1 MLCTILQSKMGT
13 AATAKRPIKA
23 TKRPSGG
30 GAKSAAHLGV
40 ERKKNGNIIC
50 APTNASLSEKRR
62 VAALISWEKRRINAE
77 KRANKAAPKRASS
90 KTSSSSTS
98 KKNKKKSNAAP
109 IIPRSKA
116 NANAAKKTTDMF
128 RSKNSVVLK
137 ANKSKPKGKK
147 NISTKSLTSIRREAA
162 RLGWERRKNS
172 ESSAGSSTSDASS
185 GDEGSSST
193 TSSTASKKKKKQGIN
208 YSASARRQAAILGW
222 QKRNSAKAKVPKSK
236 KQDDNDY
243 EDPSEARRRAAKL
256 GWERRAKRLAAESS
270 SAASSDASSGEDDE
284 RSSGDESST
293 RKIHD
298 RRQAAIL
305 GWQRRMNEREA
316 AKRDSTSSLTSDDI
330 MSIVTTAAP
339 KEKPRK
345 VPPQRKETKQ
355 YREGTKRSR
364 RLAEDPAE
372 TLTYEE
378 ETKKINELVTY
389 LRVTRG
395 WMEFQPSS
403 RHGSGT
409 ATHGYIPSSL
419 ATYIRD
425 GTINQSTVLG
435 LGTLG
440 IHYALDWEGY
450 GGLRDMI
457 ATFGE
462 DYSPYPTEE
471 MMEQS
476 RVPEWE
482 LGEDL
487 PWREVE
493 EAEETKLNEAVAVK
507 EKEMAELIGLA
518 NILANMDYDAVV
530 EEAEQEKLE
539 QEKRLEQERLEEEEQ
554 TGCMKSDHSS
564 LALKSY
570 ESSNN
575 NSSNEDNSGNED
587 EDNNKDDIPL
597 KTPVK
602 KDEPSVHDDILI
614 ISKNVNNRS
623 PWNFGLC

>member
-1 MLCTILQSKMGT
+1 
-13 AATAKRPIKA
+13 
-23 TKRPSGG
+23 
-30 GAKSAAHLGV
+30 
-40 ERKKNGNIIC
+40 
-50 APTNASLSEKRR
+50 
-62 VAALISWEKRRINAE
+62 
-77 KRANKAAPKRASS
+77 
-90 KTSSSSTS
+90 
-98 KKNKKKSNAAP
+98 
-109 IIPRSKA
+109 
-116 NANAAKKTTDMF
+116 
-128 RSKNSVVLK
+128 
-137 ANKSKPKGKK
+137 
-147 NISTKSLTSIRREAA
+147 
-162 RLGWERRKNS
+162 
-172 ESSAGSSTSDASS
+172 
-185 GDEGSSST
+185 
-193 TSSTASKKKKKQGIN
+193 
-208 YSASARRQAAILGW
+208 
-222 QKRNSAKAKVPKSK
+222 
-236 KQDDNDY
+236 
-243 EDPSEARRRAAKL
+243 
-256 GWERRAKRLAAESS
+256 
-270 SAASSDASSGEDDE
+270 
-284 RSSGDESST
+284 
-293 RKIHD
+293 
-298 RRQAAIL
+298 
-305 GWQRRMNEREA
+305 
-316 AKRDSTSSLTSDDI
+316 
-330 MSIVTTAAP
+330 
-339 KEKPRK
+339 
-345 VPPQRKETKQ
+345 
-355 YREGTKRSR
+355 
-364 RLAEDPAE
+364 
-372 TLTYEE
+372 
-378 ETKKINELVTY
+378 
-389 LRVTRG
+389 
-395 WMEFQPSS
+395 MEFQPSS

-518 NILANMDYDAVV
+518 TILANMDHDAVV
-530 EEAEQEKLE
+530 VEAEQEKLE

-554 TGCMKSDHSS
+554 TRKEEESDHSL

-575 NSSNEDNSGNED
+575 NSSDEDNSGNED

-602 KDEPSVHDDILI
+602 EDEPSVHDDILI

>member
-1 MLCTILQSKMGT
+1 MGT

-40 ERKKNGNIIC
+40 ERKKNTIIC
-50 APTNASLSEKRR
+50 APTASLSEKRR

-77 KRANKAAPKRASS
+77 KRANKAASS
-90 KTSSSSTS
+90 KSAPKTSSSSAS
-98 KKNKKKSNAAP
+98 KKNKKSAAP
-109 IIPRSKA
+109 TTQRSQKA
-116 NANAAKKTTDMF
+116 NAVKKTTDMF

-137 ANKSKPKGKK
+137 ANKSKPRGKK
-147 NISTKSLTSIRREAA
+147 NSSTKSLTSIRREAA
-162 RLGWERRKNS
+162 RLGWERRKNMLAG

-193 TSSTASKKKKKQGIN
+193 TSSTTSKKKKKPGIN

-236 KQDDNDY
+236 KQDNN
-243 EDPSEARRRAAKL
+243 PSEARRRAAKL

-270 SAASSDASSGEDDE
+270 SAASSDTSSGEDDE
-284 RSSGDESST
+284 RSSGDESSAT

-305 GWQRRMNEREA
+305 GWQRRKNERESA
-316 AKRDSTSSLTSDDI
+316 TRDSTSSLTSDDI

-345 VPPQRKETKQ
+345 APPQRKETKQ

-378 ETKKINELVTY
+378 EAKKINELVTY

-435 LGTLG
+435 FGTLG

-493 EAEETKLNEAVAVK
+493 EAEETKLNEAVSAK
-507 EKEMAELIGLA
+507 EKEMTELIGLA
-518 NILANMDYDAVV
+518 TILANMDHDAVV

-539 QEKRLEQERLEEEEQ
+539 QEKQLEQERLEEEEQ
-554 TGCMKSDHSS
+554 ARKEEDEDVDRESTLPL
-564 LALKSY
+564 LALKSC

-575 NSSNEDNSGNED
+575 NSSNEDNFANNN
-587 EDNNKDDIPL
+587 EDNNKDGVPL

-602 KDEPSVHDDILI
+602 KDDDILI